1 MRRVRPGGQMRILV
15 LPIAAAGV
23 IFFLHTDEPNEK
35 QMRSAFERS
44 LAAEVADTMAFIGE
58 SGGPEAVE
66 RVRMAGNDRFEIR
79 NFRKIDCQS
88 AATKSGFDCAF
99 TVNIDLANGQMHRA
113 LKGRFYN
120 SSGEIK
126 FAFESEFQIDP
137 VPTLVAST
145 QAGYAKSK
153 VRSGGAIE
161 TIDGMASAPRNE
173 NAR

>member
-1 MRRVRPGGQMRILV
+1 MRILV
-15 LPIAAAGV
+15 LPIAAVGV
-23 IFFLHTDEPNEK
+23 IFFLHTDEPTET
-35 QMRSAFERS
+35 QMRSAVERS
-44 LAAEVADTMAFIGE
+44 LAAEVADTMALIGE
-58 SGGPEAVE
+58 SGGREAVE

-99 TVNIDLANGQMHRA
+99 TVNIALANGPMHRA

-126 FAFESEFQIDP
+126 FAFESEFQFDP

-145 QAGYAKSK
+145 QARYAEAKAGSD
-153 VRSGGAIE
+153 GAIARDATQAG
-161 TIDGMASAPRNE
+161 TIGAHVAEDH
-173 NAR
+173 